1 MFYRNITKFCRSIH
15 FALVT
20 QINLQQLFIP
30 CALRKKHQNF
40 YYIYLLKQRFLQMAF
55 KIFPSWF

>member
-30 CALRKKHQNF
+30 CALLHLSFKAEIPTNGFQDISF
-40 YYIYLLKQRFLQMAF
+40 LVLKSIQA
-55 KIFPSWF
+55 